1 MITTINEFKQT
12 LNENNHT
19 FFYMVTQDGFGEY
32 DYEYELDDSDYNDFI
47 HNATNVLTGKMSL
60 EEMQQLNIKVLD
72 YSSNPIQIIPGQSL
86 VTLNYDQLRDILENN
101 YNDYLDD
108 LDEGDSVILSTEISS
123 NDL

>member
-12 LNENNHT
+12 LNENNNT
-19 FFYMVTQDGFGEY
+19 FYYLVTQEGFGEY
-32 DYEYELDDSDYNDFI
+32 DYDVTIDDSEYNDFI

-86 VTLNYDQLRDILENN
+86 VTLNYDQLREILENN
-101 YNDYLDD
+101 YNDFLND
-108 LDEGDSVILSTEISS
+108 LDEGDSIILSTEISS